1 MKKITELHRPPCS
14 SLILKIYAPPVTTSL
29 AFPHNAPIW
38 EILVVSDE
46 LQAAIE
52 FFGRLITVR
61 GLMVLTHGSV
71 SFPDE
76 NPTIPALPDLVR
88 SET

>member
-1 MKKITELHRPPCS
+1 M
-14 SLILKIYAPPVTTSL
+14 
-29 AFPHNAPIW
+29 
-38 EILVVSDE
+38 VSDE

-52 FFGRLITVR
+52 FFGRLITVH